1 MQDNQALIQRVS
13 ASMEALNARI
23 ARLSSALHVP
33 LNDPLAVAELMAAH
47 PVRELAQERR
57 KASVDLGQVH
67 ISADRR
73 HTHEREE
80 LRGLLVLRYHMET
93 TSLKENGWVVTSEAM
108 AQAEEHLIRHGFK
121 PGADGLRLDGFF
133 NVG

>member
-1 MQDNQALIQRVS
+1 MIQRLS

-23 ARLSSALHVP
+23 ARLASALHVP
-33 LNDPLAVAELMAAH
+33 LNDTQAVAALMATDQRPAM
-47 PVRELAQERR
+47 VQERR
-57 KASVDLGQVH
+57 KASVDLAQVH

-93 TSLKENGWVVTSEAM
+93 TSLNDNGWVVTSEAM
-108 AQAEEHLIRHGFK
+108 AQAEEHLLRHGFK

-133 NVG
+133 NVA